1 MPRILISIFLISLSM
16 LTAGC
21 VISDEKRESLNQ
33 SSEDEFSRLTSC
45 VGGGLP
51 MEIQFVVQDNPTL
64 ISGDKIDLEAIDK
77 VIRELDFQIASLLND
92 SMVRAWELTS
102 EKHKIGSKAFIN
114 QLQIEF
120 SGEIVER
127 APKKMNLE
135 FCGNTNSVGGA
146 VFASTAGY
154 FSRATRLQ
162 GGSNPV
168 WLKKLGPSGQNKGTT
183 IVMLAVGM
191 RLAGKDFDPDHL
203 AVAVASE
210 DR

>member
-1 MPRILISIFLISLSM
+1 MRRISFLISMISISI
-16 LTAGC
+16 LTSGC

-33 SSEDEFSRLTSC
+33 SSEGEFNRVTSC

-51 MEIQFVVQDNPTL
+51 MEIQFVIQDNPTL

-77 VIRELDFQIASLLND
+77 IIRQLDFQIASLLND
-92 SMVRAWELTS
+92 SMVCAWELTS
-102 EKHKIGSKAFIN
+102 ENHKIGSKAFVN

-127 APKKMNLE
+127 AAKKMNLE
-135 FCGNTNSVGGA
+135 FCGDTNSVGGA

-162 GGSNPV
+162 DGSNPV
-168 WLKKLGPSGQNKGTT
+168 WLKKLGASGQNKGTT

-191 RLAGKDFDPDHL
+191 RLAGKDFDPAQL
-203 AVAVASE
+203 AVAVVSE